1 MDIQQRIDDLTRSYQ
16 SIHKALNDYLPQAKS
31 EKDEHLE
38 DLVMLRDTALVLL
51 GSLVELKDS
60 DIIPFE
66 IDTNELS
73 LTIDDFIST
82 AEDVVE
88 KTNS

>member
-16 SIHKALNDYLPQAKS
+16 SIHQALNAYLPKAKPDQ
-31 EKDEHLE
+31 DEHLE

-60 DIIPFE
+60 DVIPFE
-66 IDTNELS
+66 IDLNELS
-73 LTIDDFIST
+73 LTVDDFIST
-82 AEDVVE
+82 AKETVD
-88 KTNS
+88 KTSL

>member
-16 SIHKALNDYLPQAKS
+16 SIHKALNDYLPQAKD

>member
-16 SIHKALNDYLPQAKS
+16 SIHRALNAYLPKAKGS
-31 EKDEHLE
+31 QDEHLD
-38 DLVMLRDTALVLL
+38 DLVMLRDTALVLI

-60 DIIPFE
+60 DVIPFE
-66 IDTNELS
+66 IDLNELS

-82 AEDVVE
+82 AEETVE
-88 KTNS
+88 KTNV